1 MIHRWARSER
11 GLSIVGGLHHSS
23 VVVEPEGHVT
33 STVPGRRGAALS
45 PEGGDGCVVV
55 ALVGAG
61 QPASFAACPVTSSP
75 GGCRTRPPLGGP
87 AFTPFPRCAPPRTTA
102 SQTALGRGV
111 FPALED
117 ATSRARVRPLRT
129 GRTPCPCAGTSARTG
144 AGTSTATIGTTAAT
158 TRCGAEDGRPS
169 TVSGAGV
176 TATRPRG
183 DRPALVPTQ
192 TGCLICTACLRPRPV
207 APFPDTCAPVDV
219 ERGRALVAAHASIA
233 ATPPYTRGFTRSLG
247 GVLRNGC
254 GIGAAGRCGHPGGPG
269 CDVRSPAAAP
279 VLGFHVS
286 DWRQNVCTAAEGL
299 ALRCVTDHSRSEGV
313 RVDRG

>member
-61 QPASFAACPVTSSP
+61 QPASFAACPITSSS
-75 GGCRTRPPLGGP
+75 GGRRTRPPLGGP
-87 AFTPFPRCAPPRTTA
+87 AFTPLPRGTPPGTTA

-111 FPALED
+111 FSALKD
-117 ATSRARVRPLRT
+117 AASRARVGPLRT
-129 GRTPCPCAGTSARTG
+129 GRTPCPCTCARTG

-158 TRCGAEDGRPS
+158 TRCRAKDGRPS
-169 TVSGAGV
+169 TVPGTGV
-176 TATRPRG
+176 TTTRPRG
-183 DRPALVPTQ
+183 DRPALAPTQ
-192 TGCLICTACLRPRPV
+192 TGCLVCTTCLRPRPV
-207 APFPDTCAPVDV
+207 VPFPSTCAPVDV
-219 ERGRALVAAHASIA
+219 ERRRALVAAHTPIA
-233 ATPPYTRGFTRSLG
+233 APASHTCGLTRSLR

-254 GIGAAGRCGHPGGPG
+254 GISTATGCSGHPGGPG
-269 CDVRSPAAAP
+269 RDVPSLTTAPA
-279 VLGFHVS
+279 LGL
-286 DWRQNVCTAAEGL
+286 E
-299 ALRCVTDHSRSEGV
+299 
-313 RVDRG
+313 VDDGR

>member
-75 GGCRTRPPLGGP
+75 GGCRTRPPLGGS
-87 AFTPFPRCAPPRTTA
+87 AFTPLPRCTPSGTTA
-102 SQTALGRGV
+102 SQIALGRGV

-129 GRTPCPCAGTSARTG
+129 GRTPCPCTGICARTG

-158 TRCGAEDGRPS
+158 TGNRAEDGRPP
-169 TVSGAGV
+169 TVSSAGV

-192 TGCLICTACLRPRPV
+192 AGCLVCTTCLRPRPV
-207 APFPDTCAPVDV
+207 APFPSTCAPVDV
-219 ERGRALVAAHASIA
+219 ERRRALVAAHTSIA
-233 ATPPYTRGFTRSLG
+233 ATPPYTRGLTRSLW
-247 GVLRNGC
+247 
-254 GIGAAGRCGHPGGPG
+254 
-269 CDVRSPAAAP
+269 D
-279 VLGFHVS
+279 VLGNS
-286 DWRQNVCTAAEGL
+286 
-299 ALRCVTDHSRSEGV
+299 
-313 RVDRG
+313 

>member
-33 STVPGRRGAALS
+33 STVPGRRGTALS
-45 PEGGDGCVVV
+45 PEGGDGCIVV

-75 GGCRTRPPLGGP
+75 GGCRTLPPFGGP
-87 AFTPFPRCAPPRTTA
+87 AFTPLPRCTPPGTTA
-102 SQTALGRGV
+102 SQVALRGRV

-117 ATSRARVRPLRT
+117 APSRARVGPLRT
-129 GRTPCPCAGTSARTG
+129 GRTACTCARTG
-144 AGTSTATIGTTAAT
+144 AGTSTATIGTTAVT
-158 TRCGAEDGRPS
+158 TRCRAEDRRPS

-192 TGCLICTACLRPRPV
+192 
-207 APFPDTCAPVDV
+207 
-219 ERGRALVAAHASIA
+219 
-233 ATPPYTRGFTRSLG
+233 
-247 GVLRNGC
+247 
-254 GIGAAGRCGHPGGPG
+254 
-269 CDVRSPAAAP
+269 
-279 VLGFHVS
+279 
-286 DWRQNVCTAAEGL
+286 
-299 ALRCVTDHSRSEGV
+299 
-313 RVDRG
+313 